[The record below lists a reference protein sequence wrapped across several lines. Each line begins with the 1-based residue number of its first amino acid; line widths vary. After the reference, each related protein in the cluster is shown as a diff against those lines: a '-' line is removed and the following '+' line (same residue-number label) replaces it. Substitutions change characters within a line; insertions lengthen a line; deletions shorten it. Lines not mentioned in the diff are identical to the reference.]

1 MQSAQPS
8 SERTIGDYHRLF
20 QPDCPWEQAA
30 FPLPDGS
37 RWEYREPAAVVLV
50 RNGDLQVSAV
60 PYTRSND
67 RVQILDNA
75 KHMYF
80 SKERFEVPEGGR
92 ITFEISIAARTFG
105 TEPGNLYDGYVSWN
119 LLDLTTGWALD
130 FFTGGDSDRDGLR
143 AAALPRRGS
152 PRHGG
157 RPCLLLLSRTGRSPH
172 RAGAGAFLPHHLRP
186 GPRHRRIRSGRAGR
200 RPLRTGP
207 RQDSRFHCR
216 AGPHVGNRHRRR
228 QVRELPRPGRDRS
241 LEPHAGAH
249 RSSAGE
255 VTQFDPRIGLCSAC
269 EHARTVRSG
278 RGSTFSMC
286 ELSRTDPRFRKYPPL
301 PVSRCQGFAA
311 VESPGDAPQP

>member
-1 MQSAQPS
+1 MQSAQPPS
-8 SERTIGDYHRLF
+8 QRTVGDYHRLF

-37 RWEYREPAAVVLV
+37 RWEYREPSAVVLV

-130 FFTGGDSDRDGLR
+130 FFTGGDTVATVYGRLPFPGAEVPDTGGARAFCFFHELGELPTEQGQEHSYRITYDQGRDTVEFEADGQVVDRYEQVPDKIRGFT
-143 AAALPRRGS
+143 AALGLMS
-152 PRHGG
+152 EIDIVDGKSVSCHGQG
-157 RPCLLLLSRTGRSPH
+157 VTGRWSPM
-172 RAGAGAFLPHHLRP
+172 RVL
-186 GPRHRRIRSGRAGR
+186 
-200 RPLRTGP
+200 T
-207 RQDSRFHCR
+207 
-216 AGPHVGNRHRRR
+216 
-228 QVRELPRPGRDRS
+228 E
-241 LEPHAGAH
+241 
-249 RSSAGE
+249 
-255 VTQFDPRIGLCSAC
+255 
-269 EHARTVRSG
+269 
-278 RGSTFSMC
+278 
-286 ELSRTDPRFRKYPPL
+286 
-301 PVSRCQGFAA
+301 AA
-311 VESPGDAPQP
+311 PAK